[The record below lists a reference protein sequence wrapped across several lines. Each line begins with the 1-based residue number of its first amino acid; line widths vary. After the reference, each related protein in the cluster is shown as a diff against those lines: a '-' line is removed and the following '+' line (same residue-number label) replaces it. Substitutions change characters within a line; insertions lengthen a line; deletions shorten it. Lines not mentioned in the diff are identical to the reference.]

1 MSLGGRSRRCGFEMQ
16 FKFIATIEKRAI
28 EFQTAIKLVTLL
40 ASSLTSLR
48 YKRAERIKSNFFEK
62 KWNCLEK
69 ARSE

>member
-1 MSLGGRSRRCGFEMQ
+1 MQ

-28 EFQTAIKLVTLL
+28 EFQTAIKLVTLF

-62 KWNCLEK
+62 KMELFGK
-69 ARSE
+69 GSV